1 MKLRQILTIAE
12 LDLLVLRGRRRLGF
26 EFKRTTAP
34 EVTRSMRVALQD
46 LNLAS
51 LDVVH
56 VGKHSFPLDRRVRAL
71 SLARILSDLEPL
83 P

>member
-1 MKLRQILTIAE
+1 
-12 LDLLVLRGRRRLGF
+12 
-26 EFKRTTAP
+26 
-34 EVTRSMRVALQD
+34 MRVALQD
-46 LNLAS
+46 LGLAS

-56 VGKHSFPLDRRVRAL
+56 AGKHTFPLDRRVRAF